1 MKITEVTAKS
11 ILRKSKR
18 IDSWFLSRY
27 GMNLYRGCTH
37 NCSYCDGRAESYYV
51 NGDFGHEV
59 AVKVNAV
66 EILSRELDPD
76 RKRKPLK
83 PGYIMLGGGVGD
95 AYQPVE
101 QKYEITRKVLELI
114 HNFKHPVHILTKSV
128 LVKRDIEIIKA
139 INTQNRAIVS
149 VSFSSVDDE
158 LSRLFEPGVPA
169 PAERLEIIRFFKN
182 EGIASGMVLM
192 PVIPFITDTPIMI
205 QNAVQQGVNAGA
217 DFIIFGGLTLK
228 EGRQKAS
235 FMEIIQDKYPEFL
248 PSYLQIYKSD
258 KWGQAS
264 GEYYH
269 AIQQIFK
276 IIADRFK
283 IPIRMPLRLFQDI
296 LDENDQVIA
305 ILEHID
311 YFLKIAGNRSPY
323 GYAAYVISQID
334 EPLSIIKW
342 NLRHLKGIGPTIAKT
357 IREILETGS
366 CAVYKQLT
374 GNYYADNH

>member
-1 MKITEVTAKS
+1 MKITEITAKS